1 MNYLKVFKQK
11 WIDDTR
17 QMKRTKWNKKENS
30 PNIIEENSPLQRER
44 ANSDEI
50 KDMKHEQVSNTFGNS
65 L

>member
-50 KDMKHEQVSNTFGNS
+50 KDMKHE
-65 L
+65 

>member
-17 QMKRTKWNKKENS
+17 QMKRTKWNKKENNS
-30 PNIIEENSPLQRER
+30 PNIIVDNSPLQRER

-50 KDMKHEQVSNTFGNS
+50 KDMNHQ
-65 L
+65 